1 MTHESAAMRRLR
13 VAHIITRLELGG
25 AQQNTLYTVSHLDRN
40 LFEPILITGKGGI
53 LDEEALKL
61 EGVSV
66 HFCHSLAREISLFS
80 DWSAYRELKSLL
92 ATLKP
97 DIVHTHSSKAGVL
110 GRFAA
115 QAAGVPIVIH
125 TYHGFGFH
133 RFQNPAV
140 FRFYVEVEKRACKRA
155 HHLIFVSQANFD
167 WAKELGLTA
176 GCGTSLIRSGVKT
189 QPLLDA
195 RRTDHIRQTLGVSSE
210 QRAVGMI
217 ACLKP
222 QKDPLTFV
230 EAADLVT
237 RKRPDACFFLIGDGE
252 LRPLVQDRVSRMK
265 HPDRF
270 QLLSWRQDIPDLL
283 ASLDLTVLTS
293 LWEGL
298 PRVIPEA
305 TIARVPVIAS
315 DIEGNRE
322 IVHQG
327 RNGALVPPRD
337 AAGFSDKI
345 IAALQDRWTVDPVL
359 SSQICDEFNIDRM
372 VAQQQDL
379 YLSLQSS
386 KHA

>member
-1 MTHESAAMRRLR
+1 MDRLR

-40 LFEPILITGKGGI
+40 LFEPFLITGKGGI
-53 LDEEALKL
+53 LDEEAQKL
-61 EGVSV
+61 DGVSV
-66 HFCHSLAREISLFS
+66 HFCPSLVREIGPAT
-80 DWSAYRELKSLL
+80 DWAAYRELKSLL
-92 ATLKP
+92 SRLRP
-97 DIVHTHSSKAGVL
+97 DVVHTHSSKAGVL

-115 QAAGVPIVIH
+115 QAAGVPVVIH

-133 RFQNPAV
+133 RFQNPIV
-140 FRFYVEVEKRACKRA
+140 LRFYVEVEKKACRRA
-155 HHLIFVSQANFD
+155 HHLVFVSQANLD
-167 WAKELGLTA
+167 WAKELGLTS

-195 RRTDHIRQTLGVSSE
+195 RRTDHIRQALGVSSE
-210 QRAVGMI
+210 KKAVGMI

-237 RKRPDACFFLIGDGE
+237 QKRSDAFFFLIGDGE
-252 LRPLVQDRVSRMK
+252 LRPQVQKRVSRMK
-265 HPDRF
+265 HPERF
-270 QLLSWRQDIPDLL
+270 QLLSWRRDIPELL

-305 TIARVPVIAS
+305 TIAGVPVIAS

-322 IVHQG
+322 IVHEG
-327 RNGALVPPRD
+327 RNGALAQPRNAPD
-337 AAGFSDKI
+337 FAERI
-345 IAALQDRWTVDPVL
+345 IAALQNQWTVDPVF
-359 SSQICDEFNIDRM
+359 SGQICEEFNIDRM
-372 VAQQQDL
+372 VSRQQDL
-379 YLSLQSS
+379 YLNIRPS